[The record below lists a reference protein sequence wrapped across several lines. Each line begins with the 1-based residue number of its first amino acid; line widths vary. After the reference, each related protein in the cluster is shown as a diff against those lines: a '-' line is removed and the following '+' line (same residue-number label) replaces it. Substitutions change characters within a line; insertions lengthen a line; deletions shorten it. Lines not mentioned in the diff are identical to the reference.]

1 MSGRWHPI
9 LAAIEDPTGTWR
21 ILDGF
26 GHEYGRVELRRV
38 NGGADARYKAF
49 LRGDHI
55 GWSTTLRSACE
66 HVHAAYLLQHGPG
79 GGAIADWGELTG
91 HGRRGMPP
99 TGVDQ

>member
-9 LAAIEDPTGTWR
+9 LAAVEGPTGMWR

-38 NGGADARYKAF
+38 NGGADARYKAY

-55 GWSTTLRSACE
+55 GWATTLRTACE
-66 HVHAAYLLQHGPG
+66 RIHAAYLLQHGPG

-91 HGRRGMPP
+91 HGRR
-99 TGVDQ
+99 D